1 MRVTANS
8 VTDMLLNEYHSL
20 NARQNMLQ
28 TQAATGQRIQFP
40 EDDPSVVRRVLE
52 LQTESTSNS
61 QYQRNISRMQEMA
74 NVSFSAMKSLKTVAD
89 RAGELITRAGGITS
103 SGELADYA
111 SELNEMIKQAVQAAN
126 TQDQGNYI
134 FSGTNAS
141 TPPFVMTTNSAGLV
155 TGVTYQGNA
164 SVASN
169 EISEGVSVSVQTL
182 GANTTGTGPRGLIS
196 DPRTGTDFFSHL
208 ISLRNN
214 LLAGNKTAIT
224 TTDQAAIAKDED
236 NLLFHFT
243 TNGAVQARLEA
254 TSKILS
260 SRNLELDKLVSK
272 DVDADLAET
281 LTHLSQTQNAY
292 KAALQSGA
300 TMLNM
305 SLMDYLR

>member
-155 TGVTYQGNA
+155 TNVTYQGNA

-182 GANTTGTGPRGLIS
+182 GANTTVGG
-196 DPRTGTDFFSHL
+196 
-208 ISLRNN
+208 SL
-214 LLAGNKTAIT
+214 
-224 TTDQAAIAKDED
+224 
-236 NLLFHFT
+236 
-243 TNGAVQARLEA
+243 
-254 TSKILS
+254 
-260 SRNLELDKLVSK
+260 
-272 DVDADLAET
+272 
-281 LTHLSQTQNAY
+281 
-292 KAALQSGA
+292 
-300 TMLNM
+300 
-305 SLMDYLR
+305 